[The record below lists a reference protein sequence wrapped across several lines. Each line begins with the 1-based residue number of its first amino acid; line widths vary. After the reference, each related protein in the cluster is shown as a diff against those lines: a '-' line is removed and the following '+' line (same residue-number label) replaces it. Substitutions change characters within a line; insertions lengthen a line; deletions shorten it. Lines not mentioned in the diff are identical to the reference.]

1 MRESQY
7 PWALQR
13 PTFRLYKE
21 FYAFYFSNN
30 EPIANTSSGLGRLS
44 RVSKIRVANIE
55 ILPTTLQEEGYTIKK
70 LHTSGNC
77 YEIYGKNKVGKH
89 VEIYFDTKTY
99 AIIKAEIEK

>member
-1 MRESQY
+1 MHFILAIMSLLPIQAAASADCPAY
-7 PWALQR
+7 PKLEW
-13 PTFRLYKE
+13 
-21 FYAFYFSNN
+21 
-30 EPIANTSSGLGRLS
+30 
-44 RVSKIRVANIE
+44 ANIE

-70 LHTSGNC
+70 LHTRGNC